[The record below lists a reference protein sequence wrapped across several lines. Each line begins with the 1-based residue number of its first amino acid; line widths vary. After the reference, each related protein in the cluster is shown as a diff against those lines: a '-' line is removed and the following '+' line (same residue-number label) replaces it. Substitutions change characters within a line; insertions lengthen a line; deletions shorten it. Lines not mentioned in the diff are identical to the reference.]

1 MLICTEQIIILSLH
15 QTNYDHSFYRTTMK
29 EFLLLFRAN
38 YNEIGYVSDEKMQEW
53 NDNWLIWLKG
63 LVAKN
68 ALAEGGNHLDSGG
81 KVIRDNGVIT
91 NGPYMERNESIL
103 GYILIKANSYEHA
116 VEFAKDCPILDG
128 EGNSVEVREI
138 AG

>member
-103 GYILIKANSYEHA
+103 GYFLIKANSYEHA